1 MSTPAGW
8 YDDGSGR
15 QRWWDGQQ
23 WTDNFAPDAETQV
36 PVDAP
41 AEVPTDAPGEVPTDA
56 PADAAVAGG
65 DFDPDATALR
75 EDIQSMPSYA
85 HLTPVENPT
94 QAYPPS
100 DYTAPG
106 YAPPAAPGYADVNA
120 TASYPGAYQVP
131 GAGQPY
137 GAPYTAAE
145 SVGPKK
151 TPVLGFVGLGLAVL
165 GTILACIPVTFIFGA
180 VVLFAAF
187 VVSIIAIFQKNTAK
201 WPSITGLILSIVG
214 GIIGT
219 VIITITALA
228 VFESS
233 IDELSSAPPFSDSE
247 SAAPQESDDPSTDEG
262 DSGVSGEGRP
272 SADEVAAGLD
282 EIIAATGASG
292 DLSDEQIMC
301 YANYFVDSDIPD
313 DTLWVI
319 ASGDET
325 FTDAEAAGEFTEKF
339 ADGMT
344 TCLMP

>member
-23 WTDNFAPDAETQV
+23 WTDNFAPDAEAK
-36 PVDAP
+36 AP
-41 AEVPTDAPGEVPTDA
+41 ADASDVPTDAPVDT
-56 PADAAVAGG
+56 AAAGD
-65 DFDPDATALR
+65 DFDPDATVLR
-75 EDIQSMPSYA
+75 EDIQSAPSHA
-85 HLTPVENPT
+85 GLTPDENPT

-106 YAPPAAPGYADVNA
+106 YAPPAAPGYADVSA
-120 TASYPGAYQVP
+120 TAAYPGAYQVP

-137 GAPYTAAE
+137 GAPYSATE
-145 SVGPKK
+145 PVGPKK
-151 TPVLGFVGLGLAVL
+151 TPVLGFIGLGLAVV

-187 VVSIIAIFQKNTAK
+187 VVSLIAIFQKNTKK
-201 WPSITGLILSIVG
+201 WPSITGLILSVVG

-219 VIITITALA
+219 IIITVTALA
-228 VFESS
+228 VFGSQV
-233 IDELSSAPPFSDSE
+233 DELSSAPPYSDSE
-247 SAAPQESDDPSTDEG
+247 SAAPQESDEPSSDEG
-262 DSGVSGEGRP
+262 DSGTSSEGRP

-282 EIIAATGASG
+282 EIITATGSSG

-319 ASGDET
+319 ASGEET
-325 FTDAEAAGEFTEKF
+325 FTDADAVSEFTEKF